1 VLTASSIPY
10 ELKDSVD
17 RNNRIIMA
25 YIDESLKTK
34 NSPSSSDAV
43 FEPLGDEESI
53 LQRAQRET
61 RRAGHSDAKIVREH
75 KVTGFE
81 NK

>member
-1 VLTASSIPY
+1 
-10 ELKDSVD
+10 
-17 RNNRIIMA
+17 MA
-25 YIDESLKTK
+25 YIDESLKTN

-61 RRAGHSDAKIVREH
+61 RRGGHSDAKIVREH